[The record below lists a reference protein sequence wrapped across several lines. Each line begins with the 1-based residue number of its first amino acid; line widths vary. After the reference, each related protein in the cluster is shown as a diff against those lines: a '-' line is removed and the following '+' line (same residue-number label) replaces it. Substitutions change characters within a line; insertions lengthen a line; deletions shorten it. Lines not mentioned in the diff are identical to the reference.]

1 MSSRTDKISLP
12 HRQELTILREMAC
25 GAFERV
31 GQMRR
36 SGVCCQAV
44 CEASSKRISLIINL
58 NSVGQMSLQDAA
70 WAIMRAEYDA
80 LVSDALAEFDP
91 LSGQQ
96 DGQQGGQQDADDDI
110 PF

>member
-1 MSSRTDKISLP
+1 MSSRSDKISLP
-12 HRQELTILREMAC
+12 HRQEVNILREMAC

-44 CEASSKRISLIINL
+44 CDASSKRISLIIDL
-58 NSVGQMSLQDAA
+58 NSVGQISLQDAA
-70 WAIMRAEYDA
+70 WAVMRAEYDA
-80 LVSDALAEFDP
+80 LVSDALAEFNP
-91 LSGQQ
+91 MSVQQ
-96 DGQQGGQQDADDDI
+96 DGQQDTDDDI

>member
-1 MSSRTDKISLP
+1 MSSRSDKISLP
-12 HRQELTILREMAC
+12 HRQEVNILREMAC

-44 CEASSKRISLIINL
+44 CDASSKRISLIIDL
-58 NSVGQMSLQDAA
+58 NSVGQISLQDAA
-70 WAIMRAEYDA
+70 WVVMRAEYDA
-80 LVSDALAEFDP
+80 LVSDALAEFNP
-91 LSGQQ
+91 MSVQQ
-96 DGQQGGQQDADDDI
+96 DGQQDTDDDI